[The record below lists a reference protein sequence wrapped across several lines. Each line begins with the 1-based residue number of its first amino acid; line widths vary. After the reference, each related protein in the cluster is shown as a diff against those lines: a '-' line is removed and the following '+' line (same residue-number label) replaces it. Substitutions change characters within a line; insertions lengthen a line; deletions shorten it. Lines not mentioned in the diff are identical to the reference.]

1 MFYSFNLGNGARVT
15 SLSSQRT
22 VDPAEQ
28 AALLLFRLG
37 FAMLCILLPVVSIFS
52 RRAMVVVAPIGA
64 IVMISA
70 ALLMKSKADSPAR
83 FLQSLMRPCGLSVLF
98 LLGWATISL
107 LWTPFPEAGAER
119 LFRVAGTV
127 ALAMGAILAMPERM
141 RASNLYLLSVGVGL
155 SAILALLAGLA
166 KSPLYDETMLERA
179 TILITLLAWPA
190 VTWLSMK
197 RRSVPAMAIA
207 GSIGALAILLQGPQ
221 VLPALLVGA
230 VLLGGAMNNLRAT
243 ATAFMTAVA
252 MLIMAAPLI
261 ALLLS
266 LLTQQESGFG
276 RTMQIWAE
284 VIVAE
289 PSRLLTGHG
298 VETALRN
305 RISLA
310 LDMSAPKSLLFEIWY
325 EFGLLGALST
335 TMALVFGINAASRLY
350 GVISPFALGCMGFA
364 FALAVMGLGT
374 SQTWWLTALATTAIA
389 FGAVVN
395 GAYRNERPH
404 APTDAA

>member
-1 MFYSFNLGNGARVT
+1 VT
-15 SLSSQRT
+15 SLSSHRT

-37 FAMLCILLPVVSIFS
+37 FAMLCILLPIVSIFS
-52 RRAMVVVAPIGA
+52 RRAMVVVAPVGA

-83 FLQSLMRPCGLSVLF
+83 FGQSLMHPCGLSLVF
-98 LLGWATISL
+98 LLGWATVSL
-107 LWTPFPEAGAER
+107 LWTPFTEAGAEH

-127 ALAMGAILAMPERM
+127 ALALGAILALPERM
-141 RASNLYLLSVGVGL
+141 RASNLYLLSIGVGA
-155 SAILALLAGLA
+155 SAILALLVGL
-166 KSPLYDETMLERA
+166 SRSSGHDETMLERA

-197 RRSVPAMAIA
+197 RRSVPAMVIA
-207 GSIGALAILLQGPQ
+207 GCVGALAILLQGPQ

-252 MLIMAAPLI
+252 LLIMAAPLI

-276 RTMQIWAE
+276 RTMQTWAE
-284 VIVAE
+284 VIVAD
-289 PSRLLTGHG
+289 PTRLLTGHG

-305 RISLA
+305 RISRA
-310 LDMSAPKSLLFEIWY
+310 LDTSAPTGLLFETWY
-325 EFGLLGALST
+325 EFGLLGAVST
-335 TMALVFGINAASRLY
+335 TLALVFGINSASRLF
-350 GVISPFALGCMGFA
+350 GIVSPFALGCMGFA
-364 FALAVMGLGT
+364 FALSVMGLGT

-395 GAYRNERPH
+395 GAYRTERPQ
-404 APTDAA
+404 APSDVP

>member
-1 MFYSFNLGNGARVT
+1 MT

-37 FAMLCILLPVVSIFS
+37 FGMLCILLPVVSIFS
-52 RRAMVVVAPIGA
+52 RRAMVIIAPIGA
-64 IVMISA
+64 IIMISA
-70 ALLMKSKADSPAR
+70 ALLMKSKADAPAR
-83 FLQSLMRPCGLSVLF
+83 FWQSLQHPCGLAIMF
-98 LLGWATISL
+98 LIGWATISL
-107 LWTPFPEAGAER
+107 LWTPFPGAGAER
-119 LFRVAGTV
+119 LVRVSGTG
-127 ALAMGAILAMPERM
+127 ALAVGAILAMPERM

-155 SAILALLAGLA
+155 ASVIALTAGLVRA
-166 KSPLYDETMLERA
+166 PFSDDIMLERA

-197 RRSVPAMAIA
+197 KRSLPAMAIA
-207 GSIGALAILLQGPQ
+207 GSIGVLAIVLQGPQ

-230 VLLGGAMNNLRAT
+230 VLLGGAMSNLRAT
-243 ATAFMTAVA
+243 STAFMTAVA
-252 MLIMAAPLI
+252 LLIMAAPVI
-261 ALLLS
+261 ALMLS
-266 LLTQQESGFG
+266 FLAPQESGFG
-276 RTMQIWAE
+276 RTMQVWAE

-305 RISLA
+305 RVSLA
-310 LDMSAPKSLLFEIWY
+310 LDTSAPKSLLFEIWY
-325 EFGLLGALST
+325 EFGLLGALAT
-335 TMALVFGINAASRLY
+335 TAALVFGIRAIAGQLR
-350 GVISPFALGCMGFA
+350 VISPFALGCMGFA
-364 FALAVMGLGT
+364 FALSVMGLGT

-395 GAYRNERPH
+395 GAYRTERPQ
-404 APTDAA
+404 AQADNL